1 MQSQMQSLS
10 RALELARADSS
21 ALRNRCLDLE
31 VRLGQQGG
39 MPVSTPLE
47 LPTPPSLS
55 QHKRPD
61 DIRSLTPP
69 NDPHLDRPRPAN
81 MDSAMTF
88 IRNIDELVWR
98 RSLFANSPA
107 ELAVLASL
115 PDFVRNNEDI
125 LSTVNLAALEER
137 IRLWESIVRRTQ
149 N

>member
-1 MQSQMQSLS
+1 MQSQMSALS
-10 RALELARADSS
+10 RALELARADSTT
-21 ALRNRCLDLE
+21 LRKRCLDLE
-31 VRLGQQGG
+31 ARLSQQSGV
-39 MPVSTPLE
+39 PIVIPPE
-47 LPTPPSLS
+47 QPIPPSLP
-55 QHKRPD
+55 QYKRPD

-69 NDPHLDRPRPAN
+69 NDTHTDRPKPAN

-125 LSTVNLAALEER
+125 LSSVNLAALEER